1 MKARA
6 KCPVCH
12 RTVSQHCLLYT
23 HVCPEAALGKKPK
36 MKTVEE
42 KFEEQKAPEAEQ
54 QEEEVIEEV
63 IEPPKKVRVARTK
76 QVQKYVPGDSDD
88 EPVTGPGAP
97 KSFSDRLYERGD
109 RDFLGVPEAPPPPP
123 LVHSRNS
130 RTASSSYCASE
141 NGSITP
147 PWRR

>member
-1 MKARA
+1 MKARV

-23 HVCPEAALGKKPK
+23 HVCPKAALDKKPK

-42 KFEEQKAPEAEQ
+42 KFEAPELEQ
-54 QEEEVIEEV
+54 QAPEEKVIEEEV

-76 QVQKYVPGDSDD
+76 QIQKYPPGGSDD

-97 KSFSDRLYERGD
+97 TSFSDRLHERGD
-109 RDFLGVPEAPPPPP
+109 SEFLEEYQLILRQREHQHHAALAQVAP
-123 LVHSRNS
+123 
-130 RTASSSYCASE
+130 
-141 NGSITP
+141 I
-147 PWRR
+147 RRLFRR